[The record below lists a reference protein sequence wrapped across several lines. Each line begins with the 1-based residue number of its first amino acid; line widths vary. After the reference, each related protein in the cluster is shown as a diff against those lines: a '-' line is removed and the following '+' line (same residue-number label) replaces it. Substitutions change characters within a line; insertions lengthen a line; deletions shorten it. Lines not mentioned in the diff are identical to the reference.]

1 MRNLFLK
8 LKFVIIL
15 LFFLS
20 SIFSSIYPQSKKED
34 SLLTVLKTQKDT
46 AQIQTLLK
54 LASIHARDTTKI
66 SITYLNKVYVLAK
79 SSGEKKYLGDYY
91 IGLGGYKEK
100 QGDLD
105 GAVDNYKNAL
115 IMYRAAHYFQG
126 QVTALYKNALCHA
139 MNGKVRLS
147 IPLFEEAAKKAK
159 EGNILKEEA
168 SNIYN
173 VGYAYQSLG
182 ENKESVRFFQKA
194 LDIYIQ
200 LNDTAGIA
208 RQYNALGGAYHNMS
222 DYTNG
227 IAAFISAKKMFE
239 KMGKQKDYA
248 GCLVNMGLIYQSM
261 HDESKALTNFYEAEK
276 ILESIGNKDYLA
288 NVRHGIG
295 TILIKSKQY
304 DKALEKFNQAKAVFL
319 EMDNQNY
326 YAFCLI
332 SSGEIYFHK
341 GQIAKAI
348 ESVEAGL
355 KIKKDLEEQ
364 EGVCDGLNQLAE
376 IYAATGK
383 TQLAITNFE
392 EALLLSRKIGFKNSE
407 LSGLKN
413 LAALNSQ
420 IGNHKL
426 ANKYY
431 VDYSNLKDSIF
442 KTESAGKIAEMEALY
457 KTEKQATEIATLNQR
472 QEMQQ
477 NQLKVS
483 SLQRNMLLGGLIVLF
498 VIIFL
503 IFNRYRLK
511 QRSNLQLQ
519 SAYNEIQINR
529 DEISLQRK
537 EIMDSIRYA
546 KRIQEAILPPE
557 GQLNN
562 YFSEHFI
569 FYLPKDIVS
578 GDLYWFSKVKDTLM
592 LAAVDCTGH
601 GVPGAFMS
609 VIGVDHLNHIVNEK
623 YLTDPALVL
632 TELDKTIFSS
642 FAKNDANQ
650 SIQDGMDVALCSID
664 LESKIL
670 NFAGAHRPL
679 IHIRNNVLTELKAT
693 KASIGG
699 YLGEGKIF
707 TNDSLQLQKGD
718 CIFMFT
724 DGYAD
729 QFGGPRGK
737 KFKYKQLLE
746 TILANVNEPMA
757 IQKQKIV
764 DAFENWKAWPTSDKG
779 ILEQVDDVCVI
790 GIRV

>member
-1 MRNLFLK
+1 MQTHFRKPFFYVLTLFCLNG
-8 LKFVIIL
+8 
-15 LFFLS
+15 S
-20 SIFSSIYPQSKKED
+20 FSTIYSQNKKED
-34 SLLTVLKTQKDT
+34 SLLSVLKTQKDT

-66 SITYLNKVYVLAK
+66 SITYLNKVYALAK
-79 SSGEKKYLGDYY
+79 PSGEKKYLGDYY
-91 IGLGGYKEK
+91 LGLGSYKEK
-100 QGDLD
+100 QGDPD

-115 IMYRAAHYFQG
+115 TMYKAARYFQG

-139 MNGKVRLS
+139 LNGKIRLA

-173 VGYAYQSLG
+173 VGYAHQSLG
-182 ENKESVRFFQKA
+182 ETKESINYFQKA
-194 LDIYIQ
+194 LEIYSK
-200 LNDTAGIA
+200 LNDSSGMA
-208 RQYNALGGAYHNMS
+208 RQYNALGSAYHNMS
-222 DYTNG
+222 DHMNG
-227 IAAFISAKKMFE
+227 IAAFISAKKIFE
-239 KMGKQKDYA
+239 KLGHQKDYA

-261 HDESKALTNFYEAEK
+261 RNENKALTNFYEAEK

-295 TILIKSKQY
+295 TILLKNKQY
-304 DKALEKFNQAKAVFL
+304 DKALEKFNQAKTVFL
-319 EMDNQNY
+319 EMDNQDY

-332 SSGEIYFHK
+332 SVGEIYLRK

-355 KIKKDLEEQ
+355 KIKRDLEEQ
-364 EGVCDGLNQLAE
+364 EGVCDGLCQLGD
-376 IYAATGK
+376 IYAETGK
-383 TQLAITNFE
+383 TQLAIANFE
-392 EALLLSRKIGFKNSE
+392 EALALSRKIDFKSSE
-407 LSGLKN
+407 LGALKN
-413 LAALNSQ
+413 LADLNSQ
-420 IGNHKL
+420 TGNYKL

-457 KTEKQATEIATLNQR
+457 KTEKQATEIATLNQQ
-472 QEMQQ
+472 QELQR

-483 SLQRNMLLGGLIVLF
+483 SLQKNMLLGGLLVLF

-519 SAYNEIQINR
+519 SAYNEIQVNR
-529 DEISLQRK
+529 DEISFQRK

-546 KRIQEAILPPE
+546 KRIQDAILPSE
-557 GQLNN
+557 GQLNK
-562 YFSEHFI
+562 YFAEHFI
-569 FYLPKDIVS
+569 YYLPKDIVS
-578 GDLYWFSKVKDTLM
+578 GDLYWFSKVQDTLM

-623 YLTDPALVL
+623 YVTDPARVL

-642 FAKNDANQ
+642 FTKNDENK
-650 SIQDGMDVALCSID
+650 SIQDGMDVALCSIH

-679 IHIRNNVLTELKAT
+679 IHIRNNVVTELKAT

-707 TNDSLQLQKGD
+707 VNDSLQLQKGD
-718 CIFMFT
+718 CIYMFT

-737 KFKYKQLLE
+737 KFKYKQLLD
-746 TILANVNEPMA
+746 TILANVNEPMELQR
-757 IQKQKIV
+757 QKLVK
-764 DAFENWKAWPTSDKG
+764 AFETWKAWPGSVKG
-779 ILEQVDDVCVI
+779 GLEQVDDVCVI
-790 GIRV
+790 GVRI